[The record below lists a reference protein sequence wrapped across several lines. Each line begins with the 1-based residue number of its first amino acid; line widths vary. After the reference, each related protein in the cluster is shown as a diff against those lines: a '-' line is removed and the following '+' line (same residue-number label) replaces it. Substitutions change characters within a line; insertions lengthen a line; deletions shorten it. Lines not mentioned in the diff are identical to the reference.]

1 MSKPTEEIKDRL
13 DLVEFIKGYLEV
25 KPAGKNFKA
34 LCPFHQE
41 KTPSFMIS
49 QDRQIWHCFGCG
61 EGGDIFKFLMRYENL
76 EFYEALRVLAE
87 KAGVELKNIS
97 PEDQRQFG
105 VLYELNNSAA
115 DFFEE
120 ALKSSKNAKEYLK
133 NRGLKQETVK
143 EFSVGYAPA
152 GIDELTVA
160 LINKGFAIEDV
171 VRAGLAI
178 KTERGRYLD
187 RFRGRIMFP
196 IHNHFGK
203 VVGFSGRILPEF
215 DNENSGKYI
224 NSPDTPIF
232 NKSRLL
238 YGFWQSKRDIRD
250 EDKVLLVEG
259 QMDFL
264 MVWQDGVRNV
274 FATSGTALTS
284 DHLRTLRRVTG
295 NIVMGFDD
303 DNAGRAAAER
313 GIDLASANDFNVYVL
328 DLGRY
333 EDPAEAVVKE
343 PGFVRKA
350 IDEAR
355 TGMEYYF
362 DRYLTDEAKK
372 NISDK
377 KKAIRVLLSKIA
389 VLWSPVER
397 SHWISE
403 LASRSGVKEKDL
415 IDELERLNFSD
426 EGVLAAPE
434 EEGSKKRK
442 LERIDILVEQLLG
455 LAAGDDRFKKE
466 MKLKSDL
473 VPSHYIEV
481 YNVIS
486 GSGSSESARDP
497 QIQSLVNLI
506 VLRSGFLFDLIPEEQ
521 LEIEFNNLVRELMLE
536 HLRERRANLAVQ
548 ISEAEQN
555 EDEEKVFKLLREF
568 DDVLRK
574 MQDIENVTQT
584 QKVRS

>member
-1 MSKPTEEIKDRL
+1 MARPTDEIKDRL

-25 KPAGKNFKA
+25 KSAGKNYKA

-49 QDRQIWHCFGCG
+49 PDRQIWHCFGCG

-87 KAGVELKNIS
+87 KAGVELKTMS

-105 VLYELNNSAA
+105 VLYDLNGSAA

-120 ALKSSKNAKEYLK
+120 KLKGSANAKDYLK
-133 NRGLKQETVK
+133 KRGLKGETAK
-143 EFSVGYAPA
+143 EFAVGYAPD
-152 GIDELTVA
+152 GVDELTVA
-160 LINKGFAIEDV
+160 LINKGFAIEDI
-171 VRAGLAI
+171 VRAGLTI
-178 KTERGRYLD
+178 KTEKGRYLD

-203 VVGFSGRILPEF
+203 VVGFSGRVLPEF
-215 DNENSGKYI
+215 EKENVGKYI

-238 YGFWQSKRDIRD
+238 YGFWQSKKDIRD
-250 EDKVLLVEG
+250 EDKALLVEG

-284 DHLRTLRRVTG
+284 DHLRTLRRITG
-295 NIVMGFDD
+295 NIVMGFDED
-303 DNAGRAAAER
+303 SAGRAAAER
-313 GIDLASANDFNVYVL
+313 SIDLASANDFSVYIL
-328 DLGRY
+328 PLGKY
-333 EDPAEAVVKE
+333 EDPADAVTKE
-343 PGFVRKA
+343 PGFVKKA
-350 IDEAR
+350 MEGAKS
-355 TGMEYYF
+355 GMEYYF
-362 DRYLTDEAKK
+362 DRYLTKEVLGD
-372 NISDK
+372 ISDK
-377 KKAIRVLLSKIA
+377 KKSVRLLLTKIHA
-389 VLWSPVER
+389 VWSPVER

-403 LASRSGVKEKDL
+403 LSVKSGVKEKDL
-415 IDELERLNFSD
+415 IEELERLSLGESKESVD
-426 EGVLAAPE
+426 VKE
-434 EEGSKKRK
+434 EVKRK
-442 LERIDILVEQLLG
+442 LERRDIVVEHLLS

-466 MKLKSDL
+466 IKTKSDL
-473 VPSHYIEV
+473 MPSHYMEV

-486 GSGSSESARDP
+486 GTKSSVQDP
-497 QIQSLVNLI
+497 QIKSLVNLI

-521 LEIEFNNLVRELMLE
+521 LEAEFKNLIKELMLE
-536 HLRERRANLAVQ
+536 HLKERRTKLADD
-548 ISEAEQN
+548 ILRAE
-555 EDEEKVFKLLREF
+555 EDGKDGRVLELLKEF

-574 MQDIENVTQT
+574 MQDIENAGA
-584 QKVRS
+584 KEEVRS